1 MISPD
6 IKSLGDFAI
15 TAAGTQVGDA
25 VDGLE
30 GIAECDV
37 QVRFAYGSGGST
49 CRVFIQTSLDQ
60 GVTWGDLWCFTATTA
75 SKTQWETITPSG
87 GTPASPTDGSLAD
100 DTVITKPKLGDRLR
114 AKIISTGTYSGS
126 TLVSIR
132 ATAR

>member
-1 MISPD
+1 MISPG
-6 IKSLGDFAI
+6 IKSLGDFTI

-30 GIAECDV
+30 GMSECDV
-37 QVRFAYGSGGST
+37 QIRFQYGAGGSGLK
-49 CRVFIQTSLDQ
+49 VYIQDSGDQ
-60 GVTWGDLWCFTATTA
+60 GTTWRDLWCFTATTA
-75 SKTQWETITPSG
+75 SKTRARRLKPDGNEMT
-87 GTPASPTDGSLAD
+87 PTDGA
-100 DTVITKPKLGDRLR
+100 LGDDQVASGLVLGDMLR